1 MTINLLLTQLRDVLT
16 NWDHTPELN
25 MARAHEARQIYAERD
40 RLMPKRIVPISFARL
55 LQTADPTG
63 SVFFIQYKSLPAD
76 IKLDQWTPTFEYGVV
91 WSSNDWP
98 NSHEYRWYASESYKA
113 RRQEYESKMREE
125 DRLTRMARTVTK
137 HLGPSIRGL
146 PEILKGQE
154 SEASIRSI
162 IEAFENVLGIKI
174 YETPENT
181 QQS

>member
-63 SVFFIQYKSLPAD
+63 SVFFIQYKALPAD

-137 HLGPSIRGL
+137 HLGPSIRDL

-154 SEASIRSI
+154 NEASVRSI

-181 QQS
+181 Q